1 MRECKLTLNT
11 YTQKSRY
18 TKVTSQKSHDTQKPR
33 HSKVTTRE
41 TVHGTK
47 HGTGQGTQS
56 MSRHWCQK
64 SHVGFVCP
72 IKLLIWRKSSVY
84 LNMLS
89 WVYWLFWNSITTPTC
104 LFACDCLCVCVVCVW
119 VSQGVYVYLFVGV
132 CLSECMSC
140 LCVSQGVYVYLFVG
154 VCLCELESNLYESPP
169 LKWCEL

>member
-104 LFACDCLCVCVVCVW
+104 LYGSL
-119 VSQGVYVYLFVGV
+119 SV
-132 CLSECMSC
+132 CLSVCECMWVSEYVSMCDSVCAC
-140 LCVSQGVYVYLFVG
+140 LIYMAAHHWIGV
-154 VCLCELESNLYESPP
+154 NLNSHIRHYGITLTDDRYPF
-169 LKWCEL
+169 